1 MSLPLTPAFTMERAA
16 SWLSRTA
23 SYISCRPS
31 FGSPLTLVRVRAL
44 RAPGDDGAV
53 GGAAAPEQLHVY
65 FPPQPLARQR
75 LAAPLQRTL
84 FSDFSLL
91 QYPDG
96 VGAGG
101 FDGFL
106 GFLDVGDLLFR
117 FGTPQTVE
125 DLAVGR
131 EGDAAGPQLVGVY
144 EAEVRRHDEGRV
156 QGT

>member
-1 MSLPLTPAFTMERAA
+1 LTNVRVVAGREVDGEDVHDDR
-16 SWLSRTA
+16 LSRLQGTVA
-23 SYISCRPS
+23 A
-31 FGSPLTLVRVRAL
+31 LVRVRAL
-44 RAPGDDGAV
+44 RASGDDGAV

-65 FPPQPLARQR
+65 LPPQPLARQR
-75 LAAPLQRTL
+75 LASPLQRTV
-84 FSDFSLL
+84 FADPGFL

-101 FDGFL
+101 FDSFL

-131 EGDAAGPQLVGVY
+131 EGYAAGPQLVSVHD
-144 EAEVRRHDEGRV
+144 AEVCRHNEGRV